1 MDRRKGGEKA
11 KKKEEG
17 KVEEIEMVK
26 FQLTQLQEQ
35 MATMLALQ
43 QNQGPRRGY
52 REQNDR
58 SCSYCREVGH
68 FVRECPRAEAHV
80 RDGRCKRA
88 EWGGITLADGARVPR
103 IPGKTSAE
111 CVEFMFPSPPV
122 NAPIINAANNMF
134 ELQPMA
140 RSLTMESARTE
151 EREESEDELEEAVEE
166 VKALEAMIVE
176 ARKKADAVRRKRFD
190 GIELPTMPRP
200 ANLGTT
206 QEVEGRKKK
215 EGGPQYRHQCPAED
229 PAQKQSVVDKVLDA
243 KMTISVREA
252 MAVSYEVRTAVKNMA
267 TAKRVPTGAVAAN
280 LAETHQNQWADHTRA
295 NTNPPSHPVCS
306 AFVPLRVID
315 ATFAGDV
322 KAECILDSGSQ
333 FIAMR
338 RDVWEKTG
346 LSLNPDTAAMVEAT
360 NSSKSSTLGAIPN
373 VSMTIGDLEL
383 AVYVHIVEEAPFEV
397 LLGRPFFV
405 LTKCET
411 KDTEDG
417 GQVLRLTDP
426 WEGRSALVPTRD
438 RVRTRNAERA
448 AGPRSGF

>member
-1 MDRRKGGEKA
+1 M
-11 KKKEEG
+11 
-17 KVEEIEMVK
+17 
-26 FQLTQLQEQ
+26 
-35 MATMLALQ
+35 
-43 QNQGPRRGY
+43 
-52 REQNDR
+52 
-58 SCSYCREVGH
+58 
-68 FVRECPRAEAHV
+68 
-80 RDGRCKRA
+80 
-88 EWGGITLADGARVPR
+88 
-103 IPGKTSAE
+103 
-111 CVEFMFPSPPV
+111 
-122 NAPIINAANNMF
+122 
-134 ELQPMA
+134 
-140 RSLTMESARTE
+140 
-151 EREESEDELEEAVEE
+151 
-166 VKALEAMIVE
+166 EAMVVE
-176 ARKKADAVRRKRFD
+176 ARKKADAVRKRRFD

-206 QEVEGRKKK
+206 TEAEVKKKK

-252 MAVSYEVRTAVKNMA
+252 LAVSYEVRSAVKNMA
-267 TAKRVPTGAVAAN
+267 TAKRVPTGAAAAN

-295 NTNPPSHPVCS
+295 STNPSSHPVCS

-346 LSLNPDTAAMVEAT
+346 LSLNPDTAALVEAA
-360 NSSKSSTLGAIPN
+360 NSSKSATLGAIPN